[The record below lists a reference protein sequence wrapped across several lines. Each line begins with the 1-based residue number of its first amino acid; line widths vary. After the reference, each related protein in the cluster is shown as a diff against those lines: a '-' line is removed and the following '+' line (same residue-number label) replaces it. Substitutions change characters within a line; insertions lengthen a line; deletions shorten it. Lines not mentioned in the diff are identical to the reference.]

1 MTGDLLM
8 ATTSNI
14 SPLTAAAPWMD
25 RVAAW
30 DDTEADAAIREGL
43 SVDLAAH
50 LQTLFGLSNKEA
62 AQLIG
67 RSRSTYTRYRNQG
80 AQLGP
85 AEAERVVRYVR
96 LVALAA
102 ETFGGQDTAVE
113 WMQEPNRRLGDRTPL
128 EMAETDPGARVVR
141 DLLLGIQHGHVA

>member
-1 MTGDLLM
+1 MP
-8 ATTSNI
+8 TTSRI
-14 SPLTAAAPWMD
+14 SSLPDAAPWMV

-30 DDTEADAAIREGL
+30 DDTEADAAIRDGL

-50 LQTLFGLSNKEA
+50 LQTLFDLSNAEA

-80 AQLGP
+80 AKLGP

-96 LVALAA
+96 LVALGA
-102 ETFGGQDTAVE
+102 ETFGGQDAAVE
-113 WMQEPNRRLGDRTPL
+113 WMQEPNRLLGGQPPL
-128 EMAETDPGARVVR
+128 EMAETDPGARVVQ

>member
-1 MTGDLLM
+1 MSTPLR
-8 ATTSNI
+8 TSP
-14 SPLTAAAPWMD
+14 STAAPPWLA

-30 DDTEADAAIREGL
+30 DDTEADSAIREGL
-43 SVDLAAH
+43 SIDLAGH
-50 LQTLFGLSNKEA
+50 LQELFGLSNAEA

-80 AQLGP
+80 AELGP

-113 WMQEPNRRLGDRTPL
+113 WMREPNVRLNGRTPL